1 MLCEYSLC
9 FLGAYNISEIIKA
22 TLLTIQEL
30 ESSESVK
37 DDDLDI
43 AKAYSNL
50 ITKIM
55 GFSLVD
61 TSVSSL
67 LFVVYLLLYY

>member
-1 MLCEYSLC
+1 MLCEYILY
-9 FLGAYNISEIIKA
+9 FLEAYNISEIIKA

-37 DDDLDI
+37 DLDI

-55 GFSLVD
+55 DFSLVD

>member
-55 GFSLVD
+55 DFSLVD